1 MVSKCANP
9 NCPASFLYLHQGK
22 LFRMAVE
29 TGKTDGLS
37 PETRRAQSHVQFY
50 WLCDDCSATMT
61 LAYKQ
66 GLGVLAVPT
75 AAPRIPAE
83 STAIVRWPATA
94 S

>member
-29 TGKTDGLS
+29 SGKTDGLS
-37 PETRRAQSHVQFY
+37 TEIRRAQSHVEFY

-75 AAPRIPAE
+75 AAPPLPVE
-83 STAIVRWPATA
+83 STAPVRSAAVA